1 MNTSLSRPNVWL
13 AAAATILVA
22 AVSWADGQPDAT
34 FGTNGVVKIAFPASS
49 LGFLYGTALINGQI
63 EAAGFEAP
71 NGIPSSA
78 TPPPRLFIAQ
88 LSLAGVVASM
98 QSYSQ
103 TAINGPQAL
112 VIAPNGDVIVTGTTV
127 GSNGLLNATAVRFS
141 SAGAVL
147 ATFTRTATSNADQ
160 SILLGKIILD
170 NQGRLVASGAYGS
183 LTGTLQLA
191 AVRLSTASSQLTAD
205 ATFGT
210 NGFAIVATA
219 PAGYTSVAGTRV
231 VQDLSSGAY
240 YVGGVTCSGAGC
252 APTYSPVS
260 AQIVARLSATN
271 GSLDTNYG
279 SAGFGIAFT
288 TNNLKGNPEG
298 MAVDAAGRVVIGG
311 NTQAQGAM
319 NGTSYVA
326 RLTSLGVP
334 DATFGTNGVVQS
346 YETGA
351 GAGETVDVL
360 TDSGS
365 RVYALSRG
373 SSLYRLTNTG
383 AVDATF
389 QSTGSNISTVNG
401 NSSAWQSV
409 QFTDSTDMSV

>member
-1 MNTSLSRPNVWL
+1 MIISKSRAIWS
-13 AAAATILVA
+13 AAAAAIMASL
-22 AVSWADGQPDAT
+22 VSWADGQPDTT
-34 FGTNGVVKIAFPASS
+34 FGTNGVVKIGFPNSS
-49 LGFLYGTALINGQI
+49 LGSLGGTALINGQI
-63 EAAGFEAP
+63 ETAGLENS
-71 NGIPSSA
+71 NGIPNSA
-78 TPPPRLFIAQ
+78 TPPPKLFIAQ

-98 QSYSQ
+98 QTFPQ
-103 TAINGPQAL
+103 TAINGPNGL
-112 VIAPNGDVIVTGTTV
+112 VIAPNGDVIVTGATV

-147 ATFTRTATSNADQ
+147 ATYTRTAASTTDQ
-160 SILLGKIILD
+160 SILLGKMILD
-170 NQGRLVASGAYGS
+170 SQGRLVGSGVYGS
-183 LTGTLQLA
+183 LAGTLHVA
-191 AVRLSTASSQLTAD
+191 AVRLTTSASLLTPD

-210 NGFAIVATA
+210 NGFAIIATE
-219 PAGYTSVAGTRV
+219 PAGYTTAGGTRV
-231 VQDLSSGAY
+231 VQDPSSGAY
-240 YVGGVTCSGAGC
+240 YVGGVACSGAGC
-252 APTYSPVS
+252 IGSQTSVAS
-260 AQIVARLSATN
+260 AQIVARLMQAN
-271 GSLDTNYG
+271 GSLDMNYG
-279 SAGFGIAFT
+279 NAGFGIAFT
-288 TNNLKGNPEG
+288 TNTSKGNPEG
-298 MAVDAAGRVVIGG
+298 MAVDTAGNVVIGG
-311 NTQAQGAM
+311 NTLAQGAM

-346 YETGA
+346 YQTGA

-401 NSSAWQSV
+401 NSS
-409 QFTDSTDMSV
+409 